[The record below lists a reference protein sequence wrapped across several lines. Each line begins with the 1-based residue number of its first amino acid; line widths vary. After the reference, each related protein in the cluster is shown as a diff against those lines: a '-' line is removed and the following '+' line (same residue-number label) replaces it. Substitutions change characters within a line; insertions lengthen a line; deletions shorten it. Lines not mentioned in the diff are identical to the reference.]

1 MQASV
6 TQLEAFVNEIV
17 ASLTNTVNNQLQQ
30 FG

>member
-6 TQLEAFVNEIV
+6 TQLEAFVNETV